1 MHDTDEHYS
10 DERQTHDARM
20 EYVRKTGRHDIF
32 TATMCKLSRRIFKKI
47 EVMQARH
54 HMKDATNITLPS

>member
-1 MHDTDEHYS
+1 MNINGMLPFENKV
-10 DERQTHDARM
+10 A
-20 EYVRKTGRHDIF
+20 EYVKKTGRHDIF